1 MFTMEQKVDLV
12 MRYIAS
18 ADKTQQKELK
28 NAILEAL
35 NDDDNVQAPAE
46 KYVDVVNTIN
56 DIFKEIGVPPH
67 RTGYAYALEAVRM
80 AYCDPTYLKGV
91 THRLYPEIGAKYN
104 VSYAGAERAIRNT
117 IEATFDYG
125 NMSKIHAIFGDTI
138 SVSKGKLTN
147 RAFITYVTNE
157 VRRRMANKEGV

>member
-35 NDDDNVQAPAE
+35 NDDNNVQTTAE
-46 KYVDVVNTIN
+46 KYTDVINTIT

-67 RTGYAYALEAVRM
+67 HAGYDYALEAVRM

-91 THRLYPEIGAKYN
+91 TYRLYPEVGAKYDT
-104 VSYAGAERAIRNT
+104 AGTGVEHSIRRT
-117 IEATFDYG
+117 VEATFDYG
-125 NMSKIHAIFGDTI
+125 NLSKIHEIFGDTI
-138 SVSKGKLTN
+138 SINKGKLTN
-147 RAFITYVTNE
+147 RAFITYIVNE
-157 VRRRMANKEGV
+157 VRRRMAKKEGV